1 MSACSRCRMPQQLML
16 LVGAAVIGRCF
27 AEETSTLRK
36 NLPRQE
42 LLCLMSMVAD
52 ERIVGIASEAN
63 AVPQHSRERSD
74 KCGVPYVLRDACFA

>member
-27 AEETSTLRK
+27 AEETSTLLRE
-36 NLPRQE
+36 NLPRQA

-63 AVPQHSRERSD
+63 ACAPALKGKE
-74 KCGVPYVLRDACFA
+74 